1 MRTIRALE
9 SVLID
14 LEYDEADYS
23 YCKASTSDPLEL
35 AEMKALLPKIR
46 AARLMVRFALDSMQT
61 PSDREIS
68 RAA

>member
-1 MRTIRALE
+1 MQTIRTLE
-9 SVLID
+9 SALID
-14 LEYDEADYS
+14 LEYAAADYS
-23 YCKASTSDPLEL
+23 YWKASTSDPLEL
-35 AEMKALLPKIR
+35 AEMKAPKIR